1 MILKIKYKPNEDF
14 DFKEKNNVIH
24 RFLSKSLYNG
34 KRKEKYSFKIED
46 RRKYLK
52 NKEYILQVKI
62 MKKEDFENLI
72 ELCKNNKLEYTLI
85 DPEIKNGLFIK
96 DLNYE
101 IQSIQ
106 LYNWGIKEEKLD
118 RIDYLEKY
126 GIPFLKEL
134 IEYQVFGYLDEE
146 IKKNIKSLS
155 ITKHKKNYYQFI
167 DKLIL
172 SPKKAIKLKDN
183 HINTYDVYVIL
194 KDDKW
199 SRYIGREM
207 VNNFSIGTKN
217 SYGCGF
223 VEYKE
228 M

>member
-1 MILKIKYKPNEDF
+1 MILKIKYKSEKDF
-14 DFKEKNNVIH
+14 DFKEKNNQIH
-24 RFLSKSLYNG
+24 RFLSQSLYNG
-34 KRKEKYSFKIED
+34 KNKEKYSFKIDD

-52 NKEYILQVKI
+52 NKEYILHVKI
-62 MKKEDFENLI
+62 MKKEDFKSLI
-72 ELCKNNKLEYTLI
+72 DLCTKKGFEYTLI
-85 DPEIKNGLFIK
+85 EPDIKNGLFIK
-96 DLNYE
+96 DLNFE

-106 LYNWGIKEEKLD
+106 LENWGIKEKKLN

-126 GIPFLKEL
+126 GIEFLKEL
-134 IEYQVFGYLDEE
+134 IEYQVFNYLDDS
-146 IKKNIKSLS
+146 IKKNIKNLS
-155 ITKHKKNYYQFI
+155 ITKHKKEYYQFI
-167 DKLIL
+167 DKIIL
-172 SPKKAIKLKDN
+172 STKKAIKLKES
-183 HINTYDVYVIL
+183 HVNTYDVYIIL

-228 M
+228 I